1 MICISISETSQIGT
15 VIRSG
20 AELIELRLDLL
31 RAEPED
37 LYSMVPAGIKTM
49 VTCRPGEYD
58 ERERISYLTRA
69 MGLGADYVDVELE
82 SSDRYA
88 ELIMK
93 PASIHGCEVIFSH
106 HDYSGT
112 PGRKELKDKLE
123 HCYRRGGA
131 VAKVATHVRNR
142 EDLLNLVSLY
152 GLPGR
157 KVVVGMGTLGRIT
170 RVIGPYLGAEF
181 TFASPG
187 DGLETAP
194 GQLSAA
200 QLSDIYKMI
209 DGS

>member
-1 MICISISETSQIGT
+1 
-15 VIRSG
+15 
-20 AELIELRLDLL
+20 
-31 RAEPED
+31 
-37 LYSMVPAGIKTM
+37 M

-93 PASIHGCEVIFSH
+93 PASIHGCEVVFSH